1 MKNIIKTLT
10 IFAIGVAV
18 GRVWGKKNKDITFQC
33 ETLVLDGPVT
43 IGRGYQRMMDQFHK
57 G

>member
-1 MKNIIKTLT
+1 MKQKLKTLT
-10 IFAIGVAV
+10 LGAFLIAV
-18 GRVWGKKNKDITFQC
+18 GRVWKKNKDITFQC